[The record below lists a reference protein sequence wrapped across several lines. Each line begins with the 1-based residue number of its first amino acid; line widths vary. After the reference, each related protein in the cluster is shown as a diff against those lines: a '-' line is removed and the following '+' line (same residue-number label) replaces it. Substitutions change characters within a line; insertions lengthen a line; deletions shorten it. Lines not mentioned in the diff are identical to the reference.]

1 MIVPDTVPW
10 EQEGDFEGVLT
21 LTLEIPSSGTVS
33 VENHPRVGADG
44 GRDAPAPVLAY
55 HRGDA
60 FSQKVL

>member
-10 EQEGDFEGVLT
+10 EQEGDFEGVST

-44 GRDAPAPVLAY
+44 GGGTPPPP
-55 HRGDA
+55 
-60 FSQKVL
+60 S